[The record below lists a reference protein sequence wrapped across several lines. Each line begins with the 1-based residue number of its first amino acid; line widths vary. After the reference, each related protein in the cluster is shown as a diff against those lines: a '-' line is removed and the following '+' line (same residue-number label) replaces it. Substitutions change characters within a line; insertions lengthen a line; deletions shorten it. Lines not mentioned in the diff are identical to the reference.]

1 VRAKIPS
8 TTQRHLGFAKS
19 VEHETRAAGAAA
31 AVGHKRQLK
40 LQNVYVKSQGNLGSI
55 DMQAKIKA
63 KKFRGKYAPAIEE
76 QKSFDQWK
84 RSKSRRATNI
94 AKQQGKLKEEKAVL
108 EASISAHKD
117 KKLVTRI
124 GEGIVG
130 GGASKG
136 IATAAGAAAV
146 AVPSYGAYSYAINS
160 TKRPTERFKF
170 GGVHNE

>member
-1 VRAKIPS
+1 MPT
-8 TTQRHLGFAKS
+8 TTQRHKGFAKS
-19 VEHETRAAGAAA
+19 VEHETRAADAAA
-31 AVGHKRQLK
+31 AVGHKQRLK
-40 LQNVYVKSQGNLGSI
+40 LQNVYTKSQGNLGNI

-63 KKFRGKYAPAIEE
+63 KKFRGKYSPAVEE

-84 RSKSRRATNI
+84 RSKSRRAANV
-94 AKQQGKLKEEKAVL
+94 AKQQGKLKEETAVL
-108 EASISAHKD
+108 EASIADHKN

-136 IATAAGAAAV
+136 VATVAGAAAV
-146 AVPSYGAYSYAINS
+146 AVPTYGAYSYAINS